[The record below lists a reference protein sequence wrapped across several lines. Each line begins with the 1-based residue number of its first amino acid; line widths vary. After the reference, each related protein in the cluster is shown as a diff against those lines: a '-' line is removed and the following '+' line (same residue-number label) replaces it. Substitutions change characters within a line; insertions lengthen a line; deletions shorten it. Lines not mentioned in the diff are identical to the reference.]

1 MNMKTS
7 TVRTGRTALMVQC
20 ALFAALI
27 AAGAFIRIPVPVVPF
42 TLQFLFTNL
51 AGILLGK
58 KGGTA
63 AVGAYLLIGLVGV
76 PVFTGGGGLS
86 YIFQPTFGYLIGFLI
101 GAWAAGAIV
110 EKRGFQTKNLLLA
123 GAVDLAIVYVLGL
136 VYYYLIMLFYVK
148 DPVGIGVL
156 FMTGFVMAVP
166 GDIVLCILSV
176 ILAKRLRPVIR
187 LER

>member
-1 MNMKTS
+1 MKTS
-7 TVRTGRTALMVQC
+7 TVTVSRATLTVQC

-51 AGILLGK
+51 AGILLGR

-86 YIFQPTFGYLIGFLI
+86 YVFQPTFGYLVGFLA
-101 GAWAAGAIV
+101 GAWIAGAIV
-110 EKRGFQTKNLLLA
+110 EKKGFSAKSLLLA
-123 GAVDLAIVYVLGL
+123 GGANLAIVYILGL
-136 VYYYLIMLFYVK
+136 VYFYLIMLLYVK
-148 DPVGIGVL
+148 EPVSIGVL
-156 FMTGFVMAVP
+156 FMTGFVMAVS

-176 ILAKRLRPVIR
+176 ILAKRLRPVVR
-187 LER
+187 MG